1 MGTRKSLAEVVAR
14 SLSVSASVLMIGG
27 NVIVTTNSAEASIP
41 SNDQIGLDHQIAK
54 QYLDKYL
61 SNTESQPPK
70 QLGTSKD
77 VKAAF
82 LMKARQKDITRLAY
96 AGKGY

>member
-27 NVIVTTNSAEASIP
+27 NVIVTTNSAEASVP

-61 SNTESQPPK
+61 SNTESRTPK
-70 QLGTSKD
+70 ELGASKD

-82 LMKARQKDITRLAY
+82 LNKARQKDITRLAY